1 MKLYIW
7 VVVLF
12 ISTTAFAGD
21 NVPKHNEKDRKSTDP
36 FEIIKI
42 IPTTPV
48 RDQYNTSTC
57 WSFSTIS
64 FLESELM
71 RTGKGEYNLS
81 EMYVVHCD
89 YERKAEKYIRLH
101 GKLNFSPGGEPNDV
115 TDAIADFGI
124 VPESV
129 YQGMK
134 NDSDNHLQSEM
145 DQVLEAYMEKILSAS
160 TNELI
165 PDWETGYNAILDAYM
180 GKLPTTFSYKGKEY
194 TPKSFADSLGINPK
208 NYILITSFMYKPYYK
223 PFIMEIPDNWS
234 WGVSYNVPLDAM
246 IEVMD
251 STLYKGY
258 SLVWSTDV
266 TEKGFS
272 FDKGMAVAPKIVY
285 EPDSVK
291 EKKKWNRESMEEQDK
306 YMFSME
312 HPVPELVVTPQIR
325 QKAFDDY
332 STTDDHGMHIVGLA
346 TDKTGKKY
354 YYVKNSWG
362 TGNSRNGYLFASEA
376 YVRYKTISIM
386 VNKNALPQEIRK
398 KLGL

>member
-1 MKLYIW
+1 MKLLYLL
-7 VVVLF
+7 VALM
-12 ISTTAFAGD
+12 ISPAVFAGD
-21 NVPKHNEKDRKSTDP
+21 NETKHNAKDKNNADP

-48 RDQYNTSTC
+48 RDQYKTSTC
-57 WSFSTIS
+57 WSYSTIS

-71 RTGKGEYNLS
+71 RAGKGEYDLS
-81 EMYVVHCD
+81 EMYVVRCD
-89 YERKAEKYIRLH
+89 YERKAEKYVRLH

-134 NDSDNHLQSEM
+134 DDSDSHLQSEM
-145 DQVLEAYMEKILSAS
+145 DQVLEEYMKTIVSVPD
-160 TNELI
+160 NGYI
-165 PDWETGYNAILDAYM
+165 PDWEKGFNSIMDAYM
-180 GKLPTTFSYKGKEY
+180 SELPATFSYNGTEY
-194 TPKSFADSLGINPK
+194 TPHSFADSLGINPK
-208 NYILITSFMYKPYYK
+208 NYVLITSFMYKPYYK

-234 WGVSYNVPLDAM
+234 WGETYNVPLDEM

-251 STLYKGY
+251 SALYNGY

-272 FDKGMAVAPKIVY
+272 FEKSMAVAPKIVY
-285 EPDSVK
+285 ESQS
-291 EKKKWNRESMEEQDK
+291 KKEEQKWDKKSREEQEK
-306 YMFSME
+306 YMFSMQN
-312 HPVPELVVTPQIR
+312 PVPEITVTSEMR
-325 QKAFDDY
+325 QRAFDDY
-332 STTDDHGMHIVGLA
+332 NTTDDHGMHIVGLA

-362 TGNSRNGYLFASEA
+362 TGNPRDGYLFASES
-376 YVRYKTISIM
+376 YVRYKTISVM
-386 VNKNALPQEIRK
+386 VNKNALPKETRA